1 MFNVCFALLSLSA
14 NSLHNFLVSPQIT
27 KINKTLCVITFVTTM
42 SEGEVDLETL
52 IQTMSPRLHPDIYV
66 FMSLHHNDSV
76 PKLVTDSSV
85 FTFRET
91 EGRTFVLPRATVG
104 FTCIVHITVHKT
116 GFVPGGDPGLHTVR
130 VHLQDG
136 HPRGPLQPSSSR

>member
-1 MFNVCFALLSLSA
+1 MCALLFSLSA

-66 FMSLHHNDSV
+66 FMSLHHNDTV

-91 EGRTFVLPRATVG
+91 EGRTFVLPRATVEY
-104 FTCIVHITVHKT
+104 T
-116 GFVPGGDPGLHTVR
+116 
-130 VHLQDG
+130 
-136 HPRGPLQPSSSR
+136 